1 MTNGE
6 NQSIS
11 VFEKYVG
18 NISQLKKVCKL
29 GEELAE
35 LAIAIANNDYE
46 NIEEEIGDCAAI
58 LLHIAYKQNPK
69 NSLTWYIMQAAEKM
83 ENRNQKINHEK

>member
-6 NQSIS
+6 NQSIA

-18 NISQLKKVCKL
+18 NISDERKVCKL
-29 GEELAE
+29 GEELVE
-35 LAIAIANNDYE
+35 LGIAIAKKDSE

-58 LLHIAYKQNPK
+58 LLHIAYKHNPTQ
-69 NSLTWYIMQAAEKM
+69 SLTWYIIQAAEKM
-83 ENRNQKINHEK
+83 ENRNQK